1 MTRQSRDS
9 ESVKTLRDPLRQQQS
24 TSSHIRLKL
33 IAGSFFSTMESFPRL
48 RAVEAFPVQQDGN
61 NLIYLKD
68 PLNLATPLGV
78 SPIGY
83 FLMAHF
89 DGHHSFIDIQ
99 EIYSKQFGT
108 VLLTDELKK
117 FIDMLDEHYY
127 LISER
132 FIEYQKSV
140 LEAFCRA
147 PTRAPAH
154 MGGVYPN
161 DARALKAQLD
171 GYFNSPEGPG
181 LASTNARRMT
191 PHAIVAP
198 HIDFHRGGPAYAWAY
213 KPLLES
219 AGADLYILLGTSHC
233 GGNNPFILTLKDF
246 ETPLGIVET
255 DKRFVSELQ
264 SICQENLFADEYLH
278 RGEHSLEFQVV
289 FLKYLA
295 QRRVE
300 LTGQPERPF
309 KIVPILVS
317 SFHAMVASKTLPEK
331 TRTIGTF
338 LGALKSLVDSERREV
353 CFVAGVD
360 LAHVGRQFG
369 DVDPIT
375 EDFLKW
381 VEAEDNRLV
390 ERLAARDAPGFFHE
404 IAKDQDK
411 RRICGFSP
419 LYSLIHLLKDG
430 KGQRLKYSQAFTPE
444 TASAVTFTSMV
455 FD

>member
-1 MTRQSRDS
+1 
-9 ESVKTLRDPLRQQQS
+9 
-24 TSSHIRLKL
+24 
-33 IAGSFFSTMESFPRL
+33 
-48 RAVEAFPVQQDGN
+48 
-61 NLIYLKD
+61 
-68 PLNLATPLGV
+68 
-78 SPIGY
+78 
-83 FLMAHF
+83 
-89 DGHHSFIDIQ
+89 
-99 EIYSKQFGT
+99 
-108 VLLTDELKK
+108 
-117 FIDMLDEHYY
+117 
-127 LISER
+127 
-132 FIEYQKSV
+132 
-140 LEAFCRA
+140 
-147 PTRAPAH
+147 
-154 MGGVYPN
+154 
-161 DARALKAQLD
+161 
-171 GYFNSPEGPG
+171 
-181 LASTNARRMT
+181 MT
-191 PHAIVAP
+191 PQAIVAP

-213 KPLLES
+213 QPLLES

-255 DKRFVSELQ
+255 DKTFVSQLQ

-289 FLKYLA
+289 FLKYLT
-295 QRRVE
+295 QRRAE

-317 SFHAMVASKTLPEK
+317 SFHAMVASRTLPEK
-331 TRTIGTF
+331 TRTVGTF
-338 LGALKSLVDSERREV
+338 LGALKSLLDSERREV

-369 DVDPIT
+369 DAEPIT

-381 VEAEDNRLV
+381 VEAEDDRLV

-404 IAKDQDK
+404 IAKNQDK